1 MRINIRMCLSTTCR
15 WPTPRD
21 VFANTGNCSRNG
33 TVATKCLSRSGDNS
47 VALLPKFGWQEAGQ
61 GTAAKWDG
69 KGALRYILHTVP
81 VAQMVVVAGMVAG
94 VHIIG
99 TSVVMAYFR
108 CPTSCPAIMMVVG
121 KQCEQHEQYNC
132 QRHVIC
138 AAGGFHYVQ
147 GRCMFG
153 LFDRLVSCVCATPVG
168 RGCWRVLPNCLRTRA
183 HGLCNWP
190 QHSRVA
196 HRVGV

>member
-1 MRINIRMCLSTTCR
+1 MCLSTTCR

-21 VFANTGNCSRNG
+21 VFANTGNGSING
-33 TVATKCLSRSGDNS
+33 TFATKCLSRSGDNS

-81 VAQMVVVAGMVAG
+81 VAQMLVVAGMVTG

-138 AAGGFHYVQ
+138 AAGGFHYAEIVQ
-147 GRCMFG
+147 GERKDASLLATFAEPQPILCK
-153 LFDRLVSCVCATPVG
+153 DCA
-168 RGCWRVLPNCLRTRA
+168 R
-183 HGLCNWP
+183 
-190 QHSRVA
+190 
-196 HRVGV
+196 

>member
-1 MRINIRMCLSTTCR
+1 MCLSTTCR

-21 VFANTGNCSRNG
+21 VFANTGNGSKNG
-33 TVATKCLSRSGDNS
+33 TFATKCLSRSGDNS

-81 VAQMVVVAGMVAG
+81 VAQMVVVAGMVTG

-153 LFDRLVSCVCATPVG
+153 LFDRLVSCVCATLVG

-196 HRVGV
+196 HRVGA

>member
-1 MRINIRMCLSTTCR
+1 
-15 WPTPRD
+15 
-21 VFANTGNCSRNG
+21 
-33 TVATKCLSRSGDNS
+33 
-47 VALLPKFGWQEAGQ
+47 
-61 GTAAKWDG
+61 
-69 KGALRYILHTVP
+69 
-81 VAQMVVVAGMVAG
+81 
-94 VHIIG
+94 
-99 TSVVMAYFR
+99 
-108 CPTSCPAIMMVVG
+108 MMVVG

-138 AAGGFHYVQ
+138 AAGRFHYAEIVQ
-147 GRCMFG
+147 GERKDASLLAIFAEPQPILYKDRQCYLQLRCMFG

-196 HRVGV
+196 HRVGA

>member
-1 MRINIRMCLSTTCR
+1 MLCYVVDMRINSKMCLSTTCR

-21 VFANTGNCSRNG
+21 VFANTENGSRNG
-33 TVATKCLSRSGDNS
+33 TFATKCLSRSGDNS

-81 VAQMVVVAGMVAG
+81 VAQMVVVAGMVTG

-147 GRCMFG
+147 RRCK
-153 LFDRLVSCVCATPVG
+153 VSAEYQTP
-168 RGCWRVLPNCLRTRA
+168 
-183 HGLCNWP
+183 
-190 QHSRVA
+190 
-196 HRVGV
+196 

>member
-1 MRINIRMCLSTTCR
+1 M
-15 WPTPRD
+15 P
-21 VFANTGNCSRNG
+21 
-33 TVATKCLSRSGDNS
+33 
-47 VALLPKFGWQEAGQ
+47 
-61 GTAAKWDG
+61 
-69 KGALRYILHTVP
+69 
-81 VAQMVVVAGMVAG
+81 VVAGMVTG

-138 AAGGFHYVQ
+138 AAGGFHFVKRWCKVSAERQ
-147 GRCMFG
+147 ACLNVMLRCSLSYAKIG
-153 LFDRLVSCVCATPVG
+153 NVICNPVACLDCLFERLVSCVCATPVG

-196 HRVGV
+196 HRVGA